1 MFQSGLS
8 RLRQARGA
16 VCTGTR
22 VSRCCITLLA
32 SRQFLSLQNACFQKH
47 KMVILVFSPFK
58 NSYGVSRTVEVA
70 LAWLLVFFFFFKAT
84 NLGVGQCAL

>member
-1 MFQSGLS
+1 MLYNPSGKPSIPQPAERLS
-8 RLRQARGA
+8 
-16 VCTGTR
+16 
-22 VSRCCITLLA
+22 
-32 SRQFLSLQNACFQKH
+32 FQKH